1 MLNQEFECFDLTR
14 LFRHT
19 LVCSPRETAWPQCDC
34 SSQHLADL
42 MPVIHRLD
50 YYGEA
55 ILGLGARSPCRQL
68 FLEQM
73 LCCIIG
79 VGIVNLLLE
88 GHCNIVMKNQSELDV
103 RFWERGWIQ
112 PTFSDIIKRKLASSG
127 CWSLLNHRRERS
139 QADSR
144 WTPPISTAGK
154 HSSLVASL
162 FVSILW

>member
-1 MLNQEFECFDLTR
+1 
-14 LFRHT
+14 
-19 LVCSPRETAWPQCDC
+19 
-34 SSQHLADL
+34 

-103 RFWERGWIQ
+103 RF
-112 PTFSDIIKRKLASSG
+112 
-127 CWSLLNHRRERS
+127 
-139 QADSR
+139 
-144 WTPPISTAGK
+144 
-154 HSSLVASL
+154 
-162 FVSILW
+162 